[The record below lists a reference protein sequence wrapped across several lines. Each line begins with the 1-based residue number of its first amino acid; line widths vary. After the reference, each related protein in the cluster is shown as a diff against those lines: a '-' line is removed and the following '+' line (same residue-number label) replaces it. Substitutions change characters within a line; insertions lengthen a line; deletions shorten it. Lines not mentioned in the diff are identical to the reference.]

1 MIKFVILCVIIK
13 DLDSYLI
20 KLISVLPYK
29 RGTGPEAEAKIKR
42 VRRRCVA
49 KAKMALSG
57 KLECFDKIFLNA
69 KL

>member
-1 MIKFVILCVIIK
+1 MTRLVILCVMMK
-13 DLDSYLI
+13 DLDLYII

-42 VRRRCVA
+42 VRKRCVA

-57 KLECFDKIFLNA
+57 KL
-69 KL
+69 